1 MLKQDDFIKAQ
12 LVAVGWRFGQSY
24 SGGHLAAQMVM
35 NVIGNRFRVWGLP
48 WLDCI
53 ENVPTHMAE
62 NELPPLKFP
71 SVWDQN
77 FVKLLHSVDAAFEGT
92 LQDMT
97 KGALYWGDLSRIE
110 RPWFKEK
117 IIQARKED
125 VNGDLVPVHPRVADL
140 NGLSFW
146 K

>member
-1 MLKQDDFIKAQ
+1 MLKQDDFVKAQ

-24 SGGHLAAQMVM
+24 SGGYLAAQMVM
-35 NVIGNRFRVWGLP
+35 NVLGNRFRVGWGS
-48 WLDCI
+48 WLECV
-53 ENVPTHMAE
+53 ENVSVHMAE

-71 SVWDQN
+71 SLWDQN
-77 FVKLLHSVDAAFEGT
+77 FVKILHSVDAAYDGT
-92 LQDMT
+92 LEDST

-117 IIQARKED
+117 IIQAKKED
-125 VNGDLVPVHPRVADL
+125 ANGSLVPVHPRVADM
-140 NGLSFW
+140 NSLSFW